1 MNKTIYLHKIAIY
14 SKLKRNIFEKLYYE
28 KALTCSDLGTLLGK
42 SIPLVAKALSELK
55 QDGIVVIDGHA
66 DSTGGRKAL
75 LYRLKPGTSYIL
87 SVAMDQLCTTL
98 SVMDA
103 SLNNAVYTQRFELK
117 LLNNEE
123 SLPSLITA
131 ITTTL
136 ERSGIPRNQFLGM
149 GLGMPGF
156 INIKKGINQSY
167 VFTKNT
173 LSLRD
178 HLEQVFGMPVF
189 IDNDSSTIA
198 LGESK
203 FGIARGKTDVV
214 VINISWGIGLGM
226 IVDGKLF
233 RGHAGYAGEFSHI
246 PVSDNN
252 ILCECGKR
260 GCLET
265 EASLRVVAQKALRLI
280 DDGKLEHLNIATR
293 CVDEAA
299 YAVMKLASRGDQ
311 LCIELLSDMAYKIG
325 KALAILVHII
335 NPELI
340 LLSGRASEVG
350 RLLVAPIQQAL
361 NTYSIPR
368 LMEGVE
374 LDVST
379 LKYNAYSM
387 GAAAL
392 VVNSLS
398 AANPEKI
405 KEPGRIT
412 EAAP

>member
-1 MNKTIYLHKIAIY
+1 MHKVAIY

-28 KALTCSDLGTLLGK
+28 KALTCSDLSALLDK
-42 SIPLVAKALSELK
+42 SIPLVAKALAELK
-55 QDGIVVIDGHA
+55 QDEIVVIDGHA

-75 LYRLKPGTSYIL
+75 LYKLKPGMTYIL
-87 SVAMDQLCTTL
+87 SVAMDQLYTTL

-103 SLNNAVYTQRFELK
+103 SQNHAVFMQRFELK
-117 LLNNEE
+117 LLNNDEAL
-123 SLPSLITA
+123 SALISA
-131 ITTTL
+131 ITSTL
-136 ERSGIPRNQFLGM
+136 EHSGIRRDQFLGM

-156 INIKKGINQSY
+156 INIKKGVNQSY
-167 VFTKNT
+167 VFTNST

-178 HLEQVFGMPVF
+178 HLEQVFQMPVF

-203 FGIARGKTDVV
+203 FGIARGKTDVMV
-214 VINISWGIGLGM
+214 VNISWGVGLGM

-233 RGHAGYAGEFSHI
+233 RGHAGYAGELSHI
-246 PVSDNN
+246 PISDNN

-265 EASLRVVAQKALRLI
+265 EASLRVVALKALQLI
-280 DDGKLEHLNIATR
+280 REGKLEHLKISTHSIE
-293 CVDEAA
+293 EAA
-299 YAVMKLASRGDQ
+299 YAVMKLAAQGDQ

-335 NPELI
+335 NPELV

-350 RLLVAPIQQAL
+350 RLLMAPIQQAL

-398 AANPEKI
+398 AAKREAIN
-405 KEPGRIT
+405 EPGRT
-412 EAAP
+412 VEAAP

>member
-1 MNKTIYLHKIAIY
+1 MHKLALY
-14 SKLKRNIFEKLYYE
+14 SKLKRTIFEKLYYE
-28 KALTCSDLGTLLGK
+28 KALTCSDLSALLNK
-42 SIPLVAKALSELK
+42 SVPLVATALSELK

-75 LYRLKPGTSYIL
+75 LYRLKPETMYIL
-87 SVAMDQLCTTL
+87 SVAMDQLYTTV

-103 SLNNAVYTQRFELK
+103 GLNNAVYTQRFELK
-117 LLNNEE
+117 LLNNGEALH
-123 SLPSLITA
+123 SLTAAITA
-131 ITTTL
+131 TL
-136 ERSGIPRNQFLGM
+136 EHSGIPRDQFLGM

-178 HLEQVFGMPVF
+178 HLAQVFQIPVF

-203 FGIARGKTDVV
+203 FGIARGKTDVMV
-214 VINISWGIGLGM
+214 VNISWGIGLGM

-233 RGHAGYAGEFSHI
+233 RGHAGYAGELSHI
-246 PVSDNN
+246 PISDNH

-265 EASLRVVAQKALRLI
+265 EASLRVVAQKALALI
-280 DDGKLEHLNIATR
+280 DEGKLEHLKIATPA
-293 CVDEAA
+293 VEDVA
-299 YAVMKLASRGDQ
+299 YAVMQLAAQGDQ
-311 LCIELLSDMAYKIG
+311 LCIELLSDMAFKIG

-335 NPELI
+335 NPELV

-350 RLLVAPIQQAL
+350 KLLMAPVQQAL

-379 LKYNAYSM
+379 LRYKAYSM

-398 AANPEKI
+398 AANPEQI
-405 KEPGRIT
+405 REPRRST
-412 EAAP
+412 TAP